1 MLLTYSMDTQIS
13 FQSIVRNNKTAIEKR
28 YRIIISLFILKLL
41 IIESQLQGYS
51 SLSPLVSLSRV

>member
-13 FQSIVRNNKTAIEKR
+13 FQSIGRNNKTAIERR
-28 YRIIISLFILKLL
+28 YRIVISLFILKLL